1 MEHIDETANISKT
14 ECGHTFHFQCLYRWH
29 RKNTNCPLCRRDF
42 GKIEEEIEEPVYENP
57 FALPRSFLELRALLT
72 EHYESVPLE
81 EFTGEI
87 EERDIGLVAT
97 QANVSH
103 EVAERYLRYYH
114 GDIVDTLV
122 YLTEHKD
129 LPIPPFRRRNR
140 HPLVEPY
147 VSPIIVERVRGLDD
161 GYESC

>member
-1 MEHIDETANISKT
+1 MEHVDETANISKT

-29 RKNTNCPLCRRDF
+29 HKNTNCPLCRRDF
-42 GKIEEEIEEPVYENP
+42 GKIEEEVEEPVYENP
-57 FALPRSFLELRALLT
+57 FAMPRSFLELRALLR
-72 EHYESVPLE
+72 EHSESVPLE

-87 EERDIGLVAT
+87 EQRDIGLVAT

-114 GDIVDTLV
+114 GDIVDTLL

-140 HPLVEPY
+140 HPLAEPY
-147 VSPIIVERVRGLDD
+147 VSPIIVERVHGLDD